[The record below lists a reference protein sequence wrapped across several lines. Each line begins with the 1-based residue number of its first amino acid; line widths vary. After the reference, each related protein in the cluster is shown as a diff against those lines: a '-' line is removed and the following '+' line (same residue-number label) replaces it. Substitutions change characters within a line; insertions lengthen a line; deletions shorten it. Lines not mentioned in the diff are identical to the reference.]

1 MKKMNRAERTR
12 RRPGIPP
19 WRDPLQMHL
28 RLRGGDGEGQG
39 ETRRRGFATF
49 WREGETRRCFNLGTI
64 LREAEDN
71 VEGESFSFTVS
82 YRRGGMHVSSW
93 RYLQERY
100 AHWSI
105 ATHNDCAMSFRDG
118 LEAIR
123 SGNDDGS
130 FTVIARHMAA
140 EPERVSSA
148 AFLLA
153 SSAWYVR
160 AEDASAHDFFAERQ

>member
-1 MKKMNRAERTR
+1 
-12 RRPGIPP
+12 
-19 WRDPLQMHL
+19 
-28 RLRGGDGEGQG
+28 
-39 ETRRRGFATF
+39 
-49 WREGETRRCFNLGTI
+49 
-64 LREAEDN
+64 
-71 VEGESFSFTVS
+71 
-82 YRRGGMHVSSW
+82 MHVSSW

-160 AEDASAHDFFAERQ
+160 AEDASAHDFFADVSKELCDLTEEEMGREKGGITATNPHGCV